1 MLMEEHIETFD
12 GEPVADLVSP
22 HVQNININSLA
33 GSMVKLHLDLSL
45 PPLKQIDDIKII
57 PELLK
62 KIESIELER
71 PE

>member
-1 MLMEEHIETFD
+1 MEKHFETYD
-12 GEPVADLVSP
+12 GEEKMDLISP
-22 HVQNININSLA
+22 HVQNVNLSCST
-33 GSMVKLHLDLSL
+33 GHSTKVHLDLCL

-62 KIESIELER
+62 QIESIEIER

>member
-1 MLMEEHIETFD
+1 MEKRFETYD
-12 GEPVADLVSP
+12 GEEKMDLISP
-22 HVQNININSLA
+22 HVQNVNLSCSTGQLTK
-33 GSMVKLHLDLSL
+33 VHLDLCL
-45 PPLKQIDDIKII
+45 PPLNQIDDIKII

>member
-1 MLMEEHIETFD
+1 MEEHIETFD
-12 GEPVADLVSP
+12 GEPVADLLSP
-22 HVQNININSLA
+22 RVQNINIDSSA